1 MARNRTNI
9 SAGTGIKS
17 CRRKETETPMP
28 LWLAAQPLVLASKS
42 DVRRNILQAAGLP
55 VEVKPAAID
64 ERAVEARNHA
74 KTPGDMALLLAREKA
89 RAVATLM
96 PGRLVLGAD
105 QTLVLGQRR
114 FSKPADRAAACDQL
128 KALAGKTHELHSA
141 VAVVRNDATLF
152 EQSAVARL
160 TMRAF
165 SDRFLE
171 YYLDAAGEAATTS
184 VGGYQ
189 LEGAG
194 IHLFERIEGDYF
206 TILGLPLM
214 PLLQFLRRERFV
226 AE

>member
-1 MARNRTNI
+1 
-9 SAGTGIKS
+9 
-17 CRRKETETPMP
+17 MP
-28 LWLAAQPLVLASKS
+28 LWLAARPLVLASKS
-42 DVRRNILQAAGLP
+42 EVRLKILEAAGLP
-55 VEVKPAAID
+55 VEARPARID
-64 ERAVEARNHA
+64 ERAVEAGGLV
-74 KTPGDMALLLAREKA
+74 KTASAVASLLAREKA
-89 RAVATLM
+89 RAVAATA

-114 FSKPADRAAACDQL
+114 FSKPADRAAARDQL

-141 VAVVRNDATLF
+141 LALVRDGDILF
-152 EQSAVARL
+152 EHGEVARL

-165 SDRFLE
+165 SERFLE
-171 YYLDAAGEAATTS
+171 HYLDAAGPAATVS

-206 TILGLPLM
+206 TILGLPLL
-214 PLLQFLRRERFV
+214 PLLDFLRQERLL